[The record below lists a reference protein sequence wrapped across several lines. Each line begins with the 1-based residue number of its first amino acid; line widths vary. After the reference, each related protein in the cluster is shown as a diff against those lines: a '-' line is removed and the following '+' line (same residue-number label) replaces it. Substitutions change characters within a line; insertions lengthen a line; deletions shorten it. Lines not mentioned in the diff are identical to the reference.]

1 MRVNISGVPVN
12 STKPKP
18 EGRIYG
24 GTDAEIKDF
33 PWHVKQLRC
42 SSILLYFQI
51 FKH

>member
-18 EGRIYG
+18 EGRVYG

-33 PWHVKQLRC
+33 SWQVKQLHC
-42 SSILLYFQI
+42 CPI
-51 FKH
+51 